1 MIKKCQTALYILSS
15 SSLHR
20 CFTTRTVFK
29 MATSSGTVSPKP
41 TVNLLDLA
49 ATALSSSVT
58 ASRCIREIS
67 DLKAANAESDVMNIQ
82 LKDDGSYVTNA
93 DFTAQGII
101 VQALRQVSGQIRIV
115 GEESP
120 EEMARHI
127 HNNVFLSEE
136 RINQLAQ
143 EEMRIRYLG
152 QRSSGGSNNDSLTPA
167 ASSTK
172 LPLAQTS
179 AMSTEATETVA
190 VPKELLTA
198 DIAETTSLPEHVV
211 DLDRVSVFVDPLDG
225 TKSYAHGNY
234 DAVTV
239 LVAIILDNYPYFG
252 VICKPFGIKGQT
264 SILDTGCVAV
274 YGGKLLGGVYIGG
287 GAQCGR
293 PSWQIASA
301 DLNSLPRAV
310 ISSSRS
316 KGVVENF
323 VRHLASKGIVHPD
336 PFLIS
341 GAGEKSLRLILG
353 SENEALWF
361 FPKDGTSRW
370 DVAASDALLRAIG
383 GKLTDKYGQ
392 ELDYSTSR
400 LDASNVDGIIASNDA
415 DLHAECIRLFLEGN
429 WSD

>member
-1 MIKKCQTALYILSS
+1 M
-15 SSLHR
+15 
-20 CFTTRTVFK
+20 
-29 MATSSGTVSPKP
+29 
-41 TVNLLDLA
+41 
-49 ATALSSSVT
+49 
-58 ASRCIREIS
+58 S
-67 DLKAANAESDVMNIQ
+67 DLKETTSDHSIMNVH

-136 RINQLAQ
+136 RLNLLAQ
-143 EEMRIRYLG
+143 EEMRMRYWG
-152 QRSSGGSNNDSLTPA
+152 QRRSTSSA
-167 ASSTK
+167 AS
-172 LPLAQTS
+172 LPLAETAPDS
-179 AMSTEATETVA
+179 SSSSLSSSSLPTTEAVSDRIPIE
-190 VPKELLTA
+190 ELEDA
-198 DIAETTSLPEHVV
+198 NLPEHVV

-274 YGGKLLGGVYIGG
+274 YGGKLLDGVFIGG

-293 PSWQIASA
+293 PSWQTASQ
-301 DLNSLPRAV
+301 DLSSLPRAV

-323 VRHLASKGIVHPD
+323 VHHLAAKGIVHPE

-370 DVAASDALLRAIG
+370 DVAASDALLRAVG

-400 LDASNVDGIIASNDA
+400 LDAANVDGIIASNDA

-429 WSD
+429 WSDESK